1 MTDWLRTLA
10 AVCSLTLLVACGGES
25 PDNAS
30 SAPLIDAGAFD
41 GQTVASVNGET
52 VPEEILLAYLRM
64 SGKIDADPAAQQ
76 AALVELVDLLLLAQA
91 ARADG
96 LLDRSSTRAELAVQR
111 ISWIANQSLA
121 RFAEANPV
129 TEAEIAAEYELQV
142 DRTGRQEYKL
152 RHLLAGSREEAEGLA
167 ERLGTGV
174 AFETLEAEQV
184 ERLGAAAAGQI
195 DWVNLAQVPPAF
207 GPAVSELAAGE
218 FTRIPVQSEYGWHVI
233 LLDGVRP
240 FEPPS
245 LDTVREGIRATLAR
259 RKIEAHLASLRS
271 AGAPGPGGS

>member
-1 MTDWLRTLA
+1 MKGWLRGLVTVGSALVLA
-10 AVCSLTLLVACGGES
+10 ACGGEA
-25 PDNAS
+25 PEAAGP
-30 SAPLIDAGAFD
+30 APLIDVSAFD
-41 GQTVASVNGET
+41 GQTVASVNGEI

-96 LLDRSSTRAELAVQR
+96 LLDRSSTQAELAVQR
-111 ISWIANQSLA
+111 VSWIANQALA

-129 TEAEIAAEYELQV
+129 TEDEIAAEYELQV
-142 DRTGRQEYKL
+142 VRTGRQEYKL
-152 RHLLAGSREEAEGLA
+152 RHLLAASREEAEGLA
-167 ERLGTGV
+167 GRLGTGT

-184 ERLGAAAAGQI
+184 GRLGAAAAGQI

-240 FEPPS
+240 FEPPA
-245 LDTVREGIRATLAR
+245 LDTVRDGIRATLAR

-271 AGAPGPGGS
+271 AGGPDPGGS